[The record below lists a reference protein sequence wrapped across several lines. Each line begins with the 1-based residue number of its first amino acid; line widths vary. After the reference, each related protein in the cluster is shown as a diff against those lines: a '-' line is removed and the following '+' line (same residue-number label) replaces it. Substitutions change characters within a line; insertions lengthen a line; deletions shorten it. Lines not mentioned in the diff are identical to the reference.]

1 MTSIIN
7 QSSINE
13 NKIEKYQISIL
24 LVLDLSL
31 VLAFKIAKSLCL
43 ALWYDLM

>member
-1 MTSIIN
+1 MTTIIN

-43 ALWYDLM
+43 TL